1 MPKPPPSS
9 SPLWKA
15 FNGVTALNRV
25 AYRLSG
31 GRIGGKMPGSGAP
44 IILVHHV
51 GRKSGTERVSPL
63 IGLEDDGR
71 WLVVASKGGTDKNP
85 AWFHNLIASPE
96 TEIEVGKDRIPVHV
110 RQIEG
115 EERER
120 AWPKLVEIYPPYAEY
135 QVYAK
140 DRVIP
145 VLSLDKVSG
154 TEGA

>member
-1 MPKPPPSS
+1 MHRVPQPPNSAS
-9 SPLWKA
+9 FWKA

-51 GRKSGTERVSPL
+51 GKKSGTERVSPL
-63 IGLEDDGR
+63 IGLEDNGR
-71 WLVVASKGGTDKNP
+71 WLIVASKGGNDRNP
-85 AWFHNLIASPE
+85 AWYHNLVASPE
-96 TEIEVGKDRIPVHV
+96 TRIEVGKDRIPVHARV
-110 RQIEG
+110 IEG

-120 AWPKLVEIYPPYAEY
+120 AWPKLVEIYPPYADY

-145 VLSLDKVSG
+145 VLSLDS
-154 TEGA
+154 AR